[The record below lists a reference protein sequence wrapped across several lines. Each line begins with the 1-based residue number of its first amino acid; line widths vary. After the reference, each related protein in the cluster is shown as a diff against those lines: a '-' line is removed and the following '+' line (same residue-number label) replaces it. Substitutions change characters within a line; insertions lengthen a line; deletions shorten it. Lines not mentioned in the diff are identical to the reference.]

1 MNHAIRIALV
11 EDDAE
16 LLEGMNGMLASCT
29 DVIVVGTFPNAE
41 DFLAKAEQILPEV
54 VLMDI
59 GLPGMSGIECVAKTK
74 TLFPVIQFM
83 MWTTF
88 DDDEKIFEAL
98 RSGAAGYLLKN
109 SPPQTIVEAIIDI
122 KRGGS
127 PMSSSI
133 ARKVIES
140 FLPKKNASEEYN
152 LTAREREILDW
163 LAKGHRYKEIAAR
176 LFISTETVRK
186 HIHNIYEKLHVQSRT
201 EALNKV
207 FHSR

>member
-1 MNHAIRIALV
+1 MSHAIRIALV

-16 LLEGMNGMLASCT
+16 LLEGMNSMLASGA
-29 DVIVVGTFPNAE
+29 DVTVAGTFSNAE
-41 DFLAKAEQILPEV
+41 DFLAHAGQIMPEV

-59 GLPGMSGIECVAKTK
+59 GLPGMSGIECVAKAK
-74 TLFPVIQFM
+74 ALFPAIQFM

-88 DDDEKIFEAL
+88 DDDEKIFDAL

-109 SPPQTIVEAIIDI
+109 SPPQAIVEAIIDV

-152 LTAREREILDW
+152 LTPREREILDW

-176 LFISTETVRK
+176 LFISVETVRK